1 MNYAELDEDS
11 ILELV
16 AVLKECPLKRIDL
29 VGNEFSKKLQK
40 KIVSSFEE
48 GVVSSFED
56 DDEEEVLRLLE
67 EMKI

>member
-11 ILELV
+11 VLELIT
-16 AVLKECPLKRIDL
+16 VLKECPLKRIDL

-40 KIVSSFEE
+40 KIIASFEE

-56 DDEEEVLRLLE
+56 DD
-67 EMKI
+67 